1 MLTKSP
7 DSDDLIDGAPV
18 GTPVETPVEET
29 HYFRIA
35 MPLFKKGFTVYP
47 MHGENDKAG
56 NEGWNRVSR
65 LAEYADETTQRMLA
79 RKHPDRNVVVI
90 GRRKIGDLMF
100 LDIDGQGVVE
110 KLERETRM
118 TIPSTYTVCSRPQ
131 TAPWKRHYYL
141 RHTKYSVTKWKRDNI
156 NVRDITKWEPD
167 KKGNLV
173 HPTLFDLKGTGHG
186 GLVVG
191 AGSVR
196 PSGEVYTCINDV
208 PVIDA
213 PDWLIDWLAKEVTQ
227 WNSDIQKER
236 QARAKEVAALTK
248 EEKAALQKAGDP
260 SGFEYPASDIFPFAY
275 WRTCILASNV
285 VNKKYIMKQ
294 IIDDIGERCAGG
306 REYLS
311 KPEDKKKIRAMVFSS
326 KIKMGTLRYGLL
338 SEKKKSKY
346 TMVGSVITGPEPKPT
361 RHSILV
367 ACMQK
372 FPKSVTQEDGYQRL
386 QKALIGTGY
395 KLSTKTKTERKAA
408 QKAVAQVREEAGFE
422 AQQTKEGWL
431 WVRKVTL

>member
-1 MLTKSP
+1 MNNNPVSE
-7 DSDDLIDGAPV
+7 DLIAD
-18 GTPVETPVEET
+18 TPVETPVEES

-35 MPLFKKGFTVYP
+35 MPLLKKGFTVYP

-56 NEGWNRVSR
+56 DEGWNRVSR

-79 RKHPDRNVVVI
+79 RKHPDRNVAVI
-90 GRRKIGDLMF
+90 GRNRIGDFMF

-110 KLERETRM
+110 KLERETGK

-131 TAPWKRHYYL
+131 TAPWKRHFYF
-141 RHTKYSVTKWKRDNI
+141 RHTAYSITKWKRDNI
-156 NVRDITKWEPD
+156 NVRDITRLEPD
-167 KKGNLV
+167 KNGNLV
-173 HPTLFDLKGTGHG
+173 HPTLFDLKGTGRG

-196 PSGEVYTCINDV
+196 ASGEVYTCIDDA

-213 PDWLIDWLAKEVTQ
+213 PDWLIDWLAKEVTR

-248 EEKAALQKAGDP
+248 GEKAALQQVGDP
-260 SGFEYPASDIFPFAY
+260 SGFEYPASEIFSFAY
-275 WRTCILASNV
+275 WRACILASNV

-294 IIDDIGERCAGG
+294 IIDDINERCAGG

-311 KPEDKKKIRAMVFSS
+311 NPENKKKIHAMVFSS

-338 SEKKKSKY
+338 SPKNKSKY
-346 TMVGSVITGPEPKPT
+346 TMVGSVIIGPKPKRT

-367 ACMQK
+367 ACMQR
-372 FPKSVTQEDGYQRL
+372 FPNSVTQEEGYQRL
-386 QKALIGTGY
+386 RKALAGTDH
-395 KLSTKTKTERKAA
+395 KLSTTTKTERKAA
-408 QKAVAQVREEAGFE
+408 QKAVAQARGEAGFE
-422 AQQTKEGWL
+422 ARQTTEGWL